1 MTLLILSPLEQFEVV
16 PLVSISLPL
25 LGSTVV
31 ALTNLG
37 LYALVTL
44 FLIVSLH
51 VVANNQYRLVPSA
64 WSISLEAMFVSLSSM
79 VRDQIGSRHEIFT
92 PFIYTL
98 FLYILTLNLN
108 GNVPYAYTV
117 TTSGIAALGLSVFV
131 FVAVTV
137 LGLQRHGLH
146 FFAYFVP
153 SGTPLALVPMLVLIE
168 TVSYLARAASL
179 GVRLWSNM
187 VAGHTLL
194 KILATFLSK
203 LFGAGIVIAIVTLV
217 PMSIFT
223 ALVGLELAVSLIQS
237 YVFCVLT
244 CSYIK
249 DAIELH

>member
-1 MTLLILSPLEQFEVV
+1 MLLLIQSPLEQFEVV
-16 PLVSISLPL
+16 PLIAISLPL

-37 LYALVTL
+37 LYTLVTL
-44 FLIVSLH
+44 SLIVALH
-51 VVANNQYRLVPSA
+51 VVANNEHRLVPSA
-64 WSISLEAMFVSLSSM
+64 WSLSLEAMVVSLSSM
-79 VRDQIGSRHEIFT
+79 VRDQIGSRHEIYT

-98 FLYILTLNLN
+98 FVYILVLNLN
-108 GNVPYAYTV
+108 GNVPYGYTV

-131 FVAVTV
+131 WVAVTA
-137 LGLQRHGLH
+137 LGLYRHGVH

-153 SGTPLALVPMLVLIE
+153 AGTPLALVPMLVLIE

-179 GVRLWSNM
+179 GVRLFSNM
-187 VAGHTLL
+187 TAGHTLL
-194 KILATFLSK
+194 KILATFLGK
-203 LFGAGIVIAIVTLV
+203 LFSAGVLVAIVTVV
-217 PMSIFT
+217 PMAIFT
-223 ALVGLELAVSLIQS
+223 ALIGLELAVSLIQS